1 MTGVAGISGYQDD
14 CVIFSIVWCKWKKG
28 VYIAYVEEVM
38 PLKQDNLYYSN
49 IYICIFVGV
58 FLILTSVIMYS

>member
-1 MTGVAGISGYQDD
+1 M
-14 CVIFSIVWCKWKKG
+14 KKKG
-28 VYIAYVEEVM
+28 VYIAYVEEVV
-38 PLKQDNLYYSN
+38 PLKQSNLHYSN